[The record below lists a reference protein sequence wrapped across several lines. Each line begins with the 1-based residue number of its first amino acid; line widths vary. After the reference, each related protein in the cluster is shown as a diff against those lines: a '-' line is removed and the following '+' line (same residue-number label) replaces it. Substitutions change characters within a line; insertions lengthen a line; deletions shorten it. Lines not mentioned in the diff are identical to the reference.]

1 MKQKLGSES
10 RTGDHG
16 KWVCGVQ
23 TLLQRPGCVVY
34 SIGSG
39 GLTGERAN
47 NLLICSLSF
56 AGTDSVSF
64 SGAQPS
70 IRWSR
75 VWLKQ
80 DVG

>member
-34 SIGSG
+34 SVGSA
-39 GLTGERAN
+39 GLTGKRVN
-47 NLLICSLSF
+47 GSLVLCCLPS
-56 AGTDSVSF
+56 AGTNWVSPSGTGLKSV
-64 SGAQPS
+64 
-70 IRWSR
+70 RWSR
-75 VWLKQ
+75 V
-80 DVG
+80 